1 MVDKFLDII
10 AVSEGK
16 NYCFVSLC
24 KDRYDDYIVWC
35 TVDLYG
41 VPSDLSEEQ
50 ENDIY
55 NGNYENAD
63 NIGTLRGCLILCKQ
77 ILDDDEDVY
86 IVCDDTSGDLEFVMS
101 ALQEDSGPLSKKTD
115 DEYRDVFYIEELIL
129 KKKYNTK
136 KLNVSI
142 LNSISDIMF
151 SLYHVYPNILCYYPR
166 PLPFEE
172 DMTKKIKKDM
182 AVIAAH
188 EIMERELGDT
198 QLNNSE
204 YQLALD
210 EEQINYIL
218 GRRNS
223 NDAYPETAKD
233 KDIWGLYEKAGFIE
247 VGNSRLLYKS
257 VSL

>member
-1 MVDKFLDII
+1 MTDKFQDII
-10 AVSEGK
+10 AITEVK
-16 NYCFVSLC
+16 NHCFISFC
-24 KDRYDDYIVWC
+24 KERYDDYIVWC
-35 TVDLYG
+35 NVVLYG
-41 VPSDLSEEQ
+41 VPSDLSDEQ

-55 NGNYENAD
+55 SGNYENAV
-63 NIGTLRGCLILCKQ
+63 NIGTLSGCLILCKQ

-86 IVCDDTSGDLEFVMS
+86 TVCDDTSGDLEFVMS
-101 ALQEDSGPLSKKTD
+101 ALQEDSGPLSEKTD

-129 KKKYNTK
+129 KKKYSTQ

-142 LNSISDIMF
+142 LNSISDIIF

-166 PLPFEE
+166 PLPFKE

-198 QLNNSE
+198 QFNNSE

-210 EEQINYIL
+210 DEQANYIL

-223 NDAYPETAKD
+223 SDAYPESAKD
-233 KDIWGLYEKAGFIE
+233 KDIWSLYKKAGFTE
-247 VGNSRLLYKS
+247 VDNSRLLYKCF
-257 VSL
+257 SL

>member
-1 MVDKFLDII
+1 MADKFQDII

-16 NYCFVSLC
+16 NHCFVSLF
-24 KDRYDDYIVWC
+24 KERYDDYIVWC
-35 TVDLYG
+35 NVDLYG

-55 NGNYENAD
+55 NGNYENAF

-77 ILDDDEDVY
+77 IFDDGEDVY
-86 IVCDDTSGDLEFVMS
+86 TVCDDTSGDLEFVIS
-101 ALQEDSGPLSKKTD
+101 ALQEDGAPLSEETD
-115 DEYRDVFYIEELIL
+115 DEYRDVFYIEELVL
-129 KKKYNTK
+129 KKKYNTQ

-142 LNSISDIMF
+142 LNSISDIVF
-151 SLYHVYPNILCYYPR
+151 FLYHVYPNILCCYPR

-172 DMTKKIKKDM
+172 DITKKIKKDM

-188 EIMERELGDT
+188 EIMERELVDT
-198 QLNNSE
+198 KLNNSE

-210 EEQINYIL
+210 EEQTNYIL

-223 NDAYPETAKD
+223 SNAYPETAKD
-233 KDIWGLYEKAGFIE
+233 KDIWSLYKKAGFTE

-257 VSL
+257 FSL